1 MTTFNLKDKMCLY
14 FYNEEYYIFRNCI
27 DALLGLFILV
37 IIPII
42 SVILAL
48 NIDEDVNFF
57 NFYFPIISI
66 CLAEIYDAYGRK
78 DGNTKKGTVLNI
90 RIVLAVVSLLS
101 LIFILCLDQ
110 CYWLPPSILV
120 LNALLIIFEIFLRV
134 VYNIKSSIWFNCIL
148 VILEN
153 KFCKEVEDDDDVIQK
168 KK

>member
-78 DGNTKKGTVLNI
+78 DGNTKKVQY
-90 RIVLAVVSLLS
+90 
-101 LIFILCLDQ
+101 LI
-110 CYWLPPSILV
+110 
-120 LNALLIIFEIFLRV
+120 
-134 VYNIKSSIWFNCIL
+134 
-148 VILEN
+148 
-153 KFCKEVEDDDDVIQK
+153 
-168 KK
+168 